1 MKINIVEGYPVTWSI
16 ETNKRLS
23 ATERIGSYSCFL
35 KLNDKDAEKVVPELL
50 SDAIICAKII
60 GELGYGLLVAKM
72 CLDSDAVA
80 SNMVCRDV
88 PGLGSFTIGEQPV
101 IARDLL
107 YQLAK
112 KG

>member
-1 MKINIVEGYPVTWSI
+1 MKIHIVEGYPVTWSV

-23 ATERIGSYSCFL
+23 ASERIGSYSCFL
-35 KLNDKDAEKVVPELL
+35 KLIDKDAEKVVPELL
-50 SDAIICAKII
+50 SDSDVLVRIIS
-60 GELGYGLLVAKM
+60 ELGYGLLVAKM
-72 CLDSDAVA
+72 CLDSDAMA

-101 IARDLL
+101 VARDFL

-112 KG
+112 HG